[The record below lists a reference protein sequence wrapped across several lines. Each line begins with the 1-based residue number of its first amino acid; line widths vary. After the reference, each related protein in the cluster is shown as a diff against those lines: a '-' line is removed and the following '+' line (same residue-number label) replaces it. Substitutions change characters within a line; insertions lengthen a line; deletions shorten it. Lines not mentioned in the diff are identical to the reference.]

1 MMIFKKAIP
10 RRRLLRGLG
19 ATLALPLLDG
29 MVPALAA
36 PADTAAVK
44 SPTRLG
50 ICYTGNGMWPMDRW
64 TPKTEGAGFELTPTL
79 KALAPYR
86 DQLLVLSG
94 LAQKEA
100 LAAPGEGPQ
109 DHSRATSTYLTGIH
123 PKPTGGKDY
132 RAGVTMDQ
140 IAAKELGKDTQMA
153 SLEVSL
159 CPTEVTGLCEVS
171 WTCVYLSTLAWRTPT
186 TPLPM
191 ESSPRALFERLFGD
205 NDSTDRAVRLA
216 RIQEQRSILDWVIE
230 DASSFIKELG
240 GSDRVKLTEYLDT
253 IRDVERRIQIAE
265 NQSNREVPKLDRPS
279 DVPVSYE
286 DYAKLMI
293 DLQVLAFKTDLTRV
307 TTFMM
312 TREGGAGDR
321 PYTEIGISDVHHTL
335 SHHQNSAAAIDKL
348 FQINVYHMKMFAY
361 FLEKLRST
369 PDGDGN
375 LLDHTMMTY
384 GSGLEN
390 ANIHQHSNLP
400 LVLAGGGGGKI
411 KGGRHIRYPDG
422 TPMTNLHLALLDK
435 LGIPMEKF
443 GDSTG
448 KLDLLSV

>member
-1 MMIFKKAIP
+1 
-10 RRRLLRGLG
+10 
-19 ATLALPLLDG
+19 
-29 MVPALAA
+29 
-36 PADTAAVK
+36 
-44 SPTRLG
+44 
-50 ICYTGNGMWPMDRW
+50 
-64 TPKTEGAGFELTPTL
+64 
-79 KALAPYR
+79 
-86 DQLLVLSG
+86 
-94 LAQKEA
+94 
-100 LAAPGEGPQ
+100 
-109 DHSRATSTYLTGIH
+109 
-123 PKPTGGKDY
+123 
-132 RAGVTMDQ
+132 MDQ

-307 TTFMM
+307 ITFMM